1 MMASEPRT
9 TFKLVRNIMN
19 IKKMFRS
26 RRKRKK
32 ECYDPDQPS
41 YLLMLIIEPSLFDK
55 VFSYLDHKSIA
66 SLERT
71 CTVLRDV
78 VMETR
83 IYRRRFLALTDEVW
97 TGEDLDEETYEQ
109 LVQQSCKY
117 KNKLFEHFY
126 RCVIS

>member
-1 MMASEPRT
+1 MASEPRT

-97 TGEDLDEETYEQ
+97 TGEGLDEETYEQ

-126 RCVIS
+126 RCVIL